1 VFAGL
6 LNKGIRGS
14 IALLVTFFVLGAV
27 AVYLLPKSLEIRHYP
42 NLFYNYFTHYITSK
56 AAIVSLNFLFI
67 ALGVLLVSLIS
78 VNQEMVEKQN
88 YFPSFIYL
96 LLCIACVNPYQVSP
110 QVFTNVFILFS
121 VYKLLET
128 YRSEQVLSQI
138 FEAAF
143 WLCVSAFITI
153 SSIISFPLFF
163 IILLILRPFV
173 WREWIV
179 ALLGFFLP
187 VFLYESM
194 AYLSDFNQW
203 YFFDA
208 AGLYFQ
214 FLKIPSFSEYYLP
227 LSVLLFIL
235 VIISILSG
243 LVQGFGNTV
252 KKQRAKSIL
261 LWHLFFA
268 TFGFFSGGANSSSI
282 ILTYAFPIS
291 IFIGDFLYSLRQL
304 KVANTLLTLILLG
317 VLLVFLGGFCV
328 IS

>member
-14 IALLVTFFVLGAV
+14 MALLVTVFVLGAI
-27 AVYLLPKSLEIRHYP
+27 ACYLLPQGLEIRHYP
-42 NLFYNYFTHYITSK
+42 NLFYNYFTHYITSR
-56 AAIVSLNFLFI
+56 AAIVALNFLFI

-78 VNQEMVEKQN
+78 VNQEVVEKQN
-88 YFPSFIYL
+88 YFPAFIYL
-96 LLCIACVNPYQVSP
+96 LLCIACVNPFQMSQ

-121 VYKLLET
+121 IYKLLDT
-128 YRSEQVLSQI
+128 YRREHVLSQI

-143 WLCVSAFITI
+143 WLCVSSFITI

-173 WREWIV
+173 WREWVI

-187 VFLYESM
+187 MFLYESM
-194 AYLSDFNQW
+194 AYLSDFNRW

-214 FLKIPSFSEYYLP
+214 FLKVPSFSEYYLP
-227 LSVLLFIL
+227 LSALLFIL
-235 VIISILSG
+235 VVISILSS

-252 KKQRAKSIL
+252 KKQRSKSIL

-291 IFIGDFLYSLRQL
+291 IFIGDFLYNL
-304 KVANTLLTLILLG
+304 KQIKAANTILTLILLG
-317 VLLVFLGGFCV
+317 VLLVFLGSFQA
-328 IS
+328 I